1 MAKHDFL
8 VVQGLVLAVLVRAWG
23 ERKAATWS
31 LSLRLILVP
40 LVLVI
45 APDLEVV
52 VVPIYGS
59 SVVARGLV
67 PRLEYVDIMVTTVTV
82 ILLIHHWV

>member
-1 MAKHDFL
+1 M
-8 VVQGLVLAVLVRAWG
+8 
-23 ERKAATWS
+23 
-31 LSLRLILVP
+31 P

-59 SVVARGLV
+59 SAAARGLV
-67 PRLEYVDIMVTTVTV
+67 PQLEYVDIMVTTVTV
-82 ILLIHHWV
+82 ILPIHRWV

>member
-1 MAKHDFL
+1 M
-8 VVQGLVLAVLVRAWG
+8 QGLVLAVLVRAWG

-31 LSLRLILVP
+31 LSLRLLLVP

-67 PRLEYVDIMVTTVTV
+67 PQLEYVDIMVTTVTV
-82 ILLIHHWV
+82 ILLIHRWV

>member
-1 MAKHDFL
+1 M
-8 VVQGLVLAVLVRAWG
+8 
-23 ERKAATWS
+23 
-31 LSLRLILVP
+31 P

-67 PRLEYVDIMVTTVTV
+67 PQLEYVDIMVTTVTV
-82 ILLIHHWV
+82 ILLIHSRG

>member
-1 MAKHDFL
+1 M
-8 VVQGLVLAVLVRAWG
+8 
-23 ERKAATWS
+23 
-31 LSLRLILVP
+31 P

-52 VVPIYGS
+52 VVPIYVS
-59 SVVARGLV
+59 SAVARGLV

-82 ILLIHHWV
+82 ILLIHRWG